1 MTAQPITRVELNR
14 KLRAE
19 RTATKLFL
27 VAQLAPLRERVE
39 RLEEA
44 ARLRALRPNA
54 INAHARRQ
62 ADEYDDDP
70 EDDE

>member
-1 MTAQPITRVELNR
+1 MTATPITRAELNQKR
-14 KLRAE
+14 RAE
-19 RTATKLFL
+19 RTTTKLFL
-27 VAQLAPLRERVE
+27 VAQLAPLRERIE

-44 ARLRALRPNA
+44 AQLRAARPNV
-54 INAHARRQ
+54 IDAHARRQ

>member
-44 ARLRALRPNA
+44 ARLRALRPNV
-54 INAHARRQ
+54 IDAHARRQ

-70 EDDE
+70 EDD

>member
-1 MTAQPITRVELNR
+1 MTATPITRAELNR

-27 VAQLAPLRERVE
+27 VAQLAPLRERIE
-39 RLEEA
+39 RLEKA
-44 ARLRALRPNA
+44 AKLRALRPNV
-54 INAHARRQ
+54 IDAHARRQ
-62 ADEYDDDP
+62 ADEYDDP

>member
-1 MTAQPITRVELNR
+1 MTTAPITRAELNR

-44 ARLRALRPNA
+44 AKLRARRPNV
-54 INAHARRQ
+54 IDAHA
-62 ADEYDDDP
+62 AHMDAEYDDDP
-70 EDDE
+70 AAD

>member
-1 MTAQPITRVELNR
+1 MTATPITRAELNQKR
-14 KLRAE
+14 RAE

-44 ARLRALRPNA
+44 ARLRALRPNV
-54 INAHARRQ
+54 IDAHA
-62 ADEYDDDP
+62 AHMDAEYDDDP
-70 EDDE
+70 EDD